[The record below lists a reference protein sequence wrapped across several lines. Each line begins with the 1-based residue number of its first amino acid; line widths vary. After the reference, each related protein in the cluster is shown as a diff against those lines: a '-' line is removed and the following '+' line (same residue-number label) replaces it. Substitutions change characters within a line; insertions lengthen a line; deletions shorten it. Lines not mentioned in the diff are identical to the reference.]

1 MGRDKY
7 GIVAFHSVDPSE
19 NEHLLERTHWDE
31 TTDTAILREMFK
43 DFHPVVRDIVGAAP
57 HVRTYPNFYGSF
69 LDTYEFGGR
78 VVLVGDAAHS
88 HGGALAA
95 NASLGIDDAY
105 CLYLSFLERVS
116 PDGRLDLRAAA
127 LQQILKLYVDTRKP
141 HCEKV
146 LRVAHGMY
154 DANNK
159 RLWDGGEAETDEQLK
174 EKLRKRPYAEW
185 IHEHDVEVAFRDL
198 LTVGNQHCPCTSKV
212 PSDQCMS

>member
-1 MGRDKY
+1 MGKGKY
-7 GIVAFHSVDPSE
+7 GIVAFHSVDPSK
-19 NEHLLERTHWDE
+19 NEHLLEKTHWDE
-31 TTDTAILREMFK
+31 TTDTATLRKMYE

-105 CLYLSFLERVS
+105 CLYLSFLENVS
-116 PDGRLDLRAAA
+116 PKGRLNLEAAE
-127 LQQILKLYVDTRKP
+127 LQQVLRLYVDTRKP

-146 LRVAHGMY
+146 LRVVHGMY

-159 RLWDGGEAETDEQLK
+159 QLWGGGEGETDEQLR

-185 IHEHDVEVAFRDL
+185 IHEHDVEGAFRDARARSL
-198 LTVGNQHCPCTSKV
+198 L
-212 PSDQCMS
+212 D